1 MADHTVVCKQEV
13 DYKVPGKQ
21 QVDYM
26 VPGKQQ
32 VDYKAFGKL
41 GLGYMALC
49 KQEALVDM
57 VFDSDSRPFDSL
69 SPVEDY
75 CRQHSLLF

>member
-21 QVDYM
+21 QVDYI
-26 VPGKQQ
+26 
-32 VDYKAFGKL
+32 AFGKL
-41 GLGYMALC
+41 RLGYMTLC

-69 SPVEDY
+69 SPV
-75 CRQHSLLF
+75 